1 MANTKACIYCG
12 SSDVPFCKAH
22 VLPDSLG
29 SFQNQPTLRGKVCA
43 KCDSAIGQYE
53 DQFVHSGIAAFM
65 RPRIGL
71 KGRSPFRRK
80 HVGQG
85 PIELKTKDP
94 ITGYEI
100 LIEPTDDGQPSNQ
113 LQQCKA
119 LPQVIVDDQKG
130 NQRIIKL
137 FDKEITP
144 QSLRQ
149 AIKNTGLTG
158 QLKVMPLG
166 LTKVQEDHIFAL
178 LKIEHTEISGEDAV
192 GSILPIRAT
201 AAVTCDKRYFQ
212 AIAKI
217 AFHYYLVSEECYFNG
232 FEPTLEPIRRFIRYG
247 EGQMES
253 FVRQRRGYLTA
264 DTANGWRPKYYGH
277 IFVANVSNKSINI
290 RLKFF
295 IGPDCDPSFYDVVLS
310 SNPFTIHIRPFSFGH
325 NYAYFK
331 PHERK
336 GYDGVMQNLGAANR
350 IIVPKGL

>member
-12 SSDVPFCKAH
+12 RSDVPFCKAH

-80 HVGQG
+80 HVGHG

-100 LIEPTDDGQPSNQ
+100 LIEPTADGQPSNQ

-149 AIKNTGLTG
+149 AIKNTGLNG
-158 QLKVMPLG
+158 QLKVMPIG

-178 LKIEHTEISGEDAV
+178 LKIEYTEISGEDAV
-192 GSILPIRAT
+192 GSIIPIRAT

-217 AFHYYLVSEECYFNG
+217 AFHYYLVSDDSLSQGSETA
-232 FEPTLEPIRRFIRYG
+232 FELVRRFIING
-247 EGQMES
+247 DGDIEQ
-253 FVRQRRGYLTA
+253 FVKQKHGYLTA
-264 DTANGWRPKYYGH
+264 DTANGWRPPYYGH
-277 IFVANVSNKSINI
+277 IFVGHVSSKSITINI
-290 RLKFF
+290 KFF
-295 IGPDCDPSFYDVVLS
+295 IGPDCDPSYYDVVIS
-310 SNPFTIHIRPFSFGH
+310 SNTFIIHIRPFSFGH
-325 NYAYFK
+325 NYAYFQ

-350 IIVPKGL
+350 IIIPKGL